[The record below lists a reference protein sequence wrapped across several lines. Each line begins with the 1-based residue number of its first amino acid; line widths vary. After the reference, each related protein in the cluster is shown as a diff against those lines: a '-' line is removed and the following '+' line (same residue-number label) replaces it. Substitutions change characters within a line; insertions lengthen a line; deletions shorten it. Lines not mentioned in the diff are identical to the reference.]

1 MITLKDMSGLIPPA
15 RTAEL
20 VRLFK
25 KSLKVPV
32 DFHTHCTPGYG
43 LASVVSAIIN
53 GVDIVDTNIWNF
65 AGGPAAPAVEL
76 VYIFCKKLGI
86 ELDLDMDAIAKI
98 NKELLTIRKELSAF
112 DTAKKFPRPFNP
124 VEDSFPAEIDRFFND
139 AIEAARKDKEDDL
152 LLYCRAIEEYFDFPE
167 PNELVK
173 KRRSREVCTQI
184 WLPS

>member
-124 VEDSFPAEIDRFFND
+124 ALLPCDRGVF
-139 AIEAARKDKEDDL
+139 
-152 LLYCRAIEEYFDFPE
+152 
-167 PNELVK
+167 
-173 KRRSREVCTQI
+173 
-184 WLPS
+184 